1 MANVPDNPV
10 AWCIEY
16 TMQRDGEFNRA
27 QIRREM
33 APGLRYGLEQKRSQF
48 VREWL
53 KPRSVEATQIGR

>member
-10 AWCIEY
+10 AWCVEY
-16 TMQRDGEFNRA
+16 TMQRDGEFNRT

-48 VREWL
+48 VCEWL